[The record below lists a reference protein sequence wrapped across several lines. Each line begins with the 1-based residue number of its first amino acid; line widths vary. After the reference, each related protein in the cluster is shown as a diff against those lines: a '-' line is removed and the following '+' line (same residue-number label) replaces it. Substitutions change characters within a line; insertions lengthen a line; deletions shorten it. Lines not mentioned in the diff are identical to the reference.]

1 MIFGGTARLVGS
13 IPNAELFAVGDR
25 ELYQMR
31 PPWCGYHVV
40 AVEQSMWAMRAQ
52 CIYPDGRL
60 EPPEPDDPVS
70 TEIYAVAGEGL
81 TIDRTQKLPGSAN
94 GRNVTRALA
103 AIGYAVC

>member
-40 AVEQSMWAMRAQ
+40 AAEQSMWAMRAQ
-52 CIYPDGRL
+52 CIYPGGRL

-70 TEIYAVAGEGL
+70 TGIYAVAGEGL

-103 AIGYAVC
+103 AIGYAVR